1 MSENPFDKDSGNPAI
16 SFATRDDMGNL
27 ISLPKGT
34 KIGGRV
40 VGAPKLVQQR
50 DFSSKSP
57 AFWDPPANTQP
68 KMAVVVD
75 LDVNGETKSLWSKKP
90 SDLFAAINKAMN
102 DTGGAAIAIGDT
114 LVIELVG
121 ATQGDDSSKAATK
134 NYVAHLTRGAGA
146 FASETVAAPPAGV
159 PAPPAATPPPPPAP
173 PAAAWAGQAERDAF
187 LAAGWTAE
195 QIAQH
200 HPHLVPP
207 VAVAAATPP
216 PPPAPAAVDARAQ
229 ALANMSA
236 EDRELLGLNK

>member
-1 MSENPFDKDSGNPAI
+1 MSDNPFDKEGGHPVI
-16 SFATRDDMGNL
+16 SFSSRDEMGNMV
-27 ISLPKGT
+27 SKPKGT

-40 VGAPKLVQQR
+40 VEAPKLVQQR
-50 DFSSKSP
+50 DFNTKQP
-57 AFWDPPANTQP
+57 AWWDAEKTQP
-68 KMAVVVD
+68 KMAVVTAV
-75 LDVNGETKSLWSKKP
+75 DVNGTTMSLWAKKP

-102 DTGGAAIAIGDT
+102 DTGGSAISIGDS
-114 LVIELVG
+114 LFVELVG
-121 ATQGDDSSKAATK
+121 ATQGDDPAKAPAK
-134 NYVAHLTRGAGA
+134 NYVAHLVRGAGA
-146 FASETVAAPPAGV
+146 FAAEAAPASV

-207 VAVAAATPP
+207 VAVAAPPAPAGPP
-216 PPPAPAAVDARAQ
+216 PPPAAPAVDARAQ

-236 EDRELLGLNK
+236 EDRALLGL